1 MAPLKMFGDEGW
13 EESFSSIPAAIAE
26 ETVWHPR
33 AVESELPAAEPEP
46 QATKPPKL
54 RRRKRLFD
62 LVMGSALIVFLAP
75 LMLVIAALVR
85 LDGGPA
91 LFGHRRVG
99 ADGKSFRCWKF
110 RSMVPDAEQALAD
123 VLRSDPAARQEWL
136 DDFKLK
142 ADPRITPIGR
152 FLRVSS
158 LDELPQLFNVVVGD
172 MSLVGPRP
180 IVTEEIARY
189 GQAFEQYRACRPG
202 MTGVWQVSGRNRVD
216 YRRRVFYDQKYAT
229 DWSFLL
235 DLSVLCR
242 TVVVV
247 IRRSGAL

>member
-1 MAPLKMFGDEGW
+1 MAPLKMFGHKGW

-33 AVESELPAAEPEP
+33 AVESELRAAKPESLV
-46 QATKPPKL
+46 AKPPKQ

-62 LVMGSALIVFLAP
+62 LVMGCALIVFLAP
-75 LMLVIAALVR
+75 LMLIIAALVR

-99 ADGKSFRCWKF
+99 ADGKPFRCWKF
-110 RSMVPDAEQALAD
+110 RSMVPNAEQALAD
-123 VLRSDPAARQEWL
+123 VLRTDPTARREWR

-142 ADPRITPIGR
+142 ADPRLTPIGR

-158 LDELPQLFNVVVGD
+158 LDELPQLFNVVAGD

-180 IVTEEIARY
+180 IITDEIARY
-189 GQAFEQYRACRPG
+189 GDAFVQYCACRPG
-202 MTGVWQVSGRNRVD
+202 MTGIWQVSERRRVD
-216 YRRRVFYDQKYAT
+216 YRRRVFFDQQYAT

-247 IRRSGAL
+247 IRRSDAL